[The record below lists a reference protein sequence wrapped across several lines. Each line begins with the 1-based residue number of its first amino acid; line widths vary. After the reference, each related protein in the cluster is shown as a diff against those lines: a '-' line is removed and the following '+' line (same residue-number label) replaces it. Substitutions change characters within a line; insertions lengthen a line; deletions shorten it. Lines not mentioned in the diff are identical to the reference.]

1 MEFGGS
7 KITPVRHKKK
17 DMNDRGT
24 YDSVPTRLK
33 VADVLVNYGKDVS
46 FTRNGLIKSPFRE
59 ERTPSFHILAGG
71 YGWVDFGDGTKGGVI
86 DLVMRLEHC
95 DRYFAIKRIIEIKNG
110 GRFFVPTSKQ
120 TLRSAYRQS
129 PALKVVSSAFV
140 SDDTL
145 LRYASGRGISEDVL
159 QMYCREVAVRTGR
172 AGSVQSYIGFSNNG
186 DGYVLRSAESGPDGK
201 RCTNSA
207 PTYLAPDGMITAGPA
222 DWAVA
227 VFEGF
232 FDFLSFIERRRPA
245 YGIMP
250 GCDICVMN
258 SVANL
263 KRSLD
268 FILGHRR
275 IDLFLD
281 NDKAGRDTSEAIIKA
296 APGIDVMDHSG
307 EYAGY
312 GDFNEF
318 HMKEPME

>member
-1 MEFGGS
+1 MESGGS
-7 KITPVRHKKK
+7 KTTPERHKKK

-46 FTRNGLIKSPFRE
+46 FTRSGLIKSPFRD

-95 DRYFAIKRIIEIKNG
+95 DRTFAVRRLAEMRNG
-110 GRFFVPTSKQ
+110 GRLFVPSGQ
-120 TLRSAYRQS
+120 QASRSACRQA
-129 PALKVVSSAFV
+129 PALKVVSSSYV
-140 SDDTL
+140 SDGPL

-159 QMYCREVAVRTGR
+159 RMYCREVAVRKGR
-172 AGSVQSYIGFSNNG
+172 SGSVQSYIGFSNNG
-186 DGYVLRSAESGPDGK
+186 DGYVLRSAESGPGGK

-207 PTYLAPDGMITAGPA
+207 PTYLAPDGVITAGPA

-232 FDFLSFIERRRPA
+232 FDFLSFIERRRSEH
-245 YGIMP
+245 GILP
-250 GCDICVMN
+250 GCDICVLN
-258 SVANL
+258 SVTNM
-263 KRSLD
+263 KRSLN
-268 FILGHRR
+268 FILGHES

-281 NDKAGRDTSEAIIKA
+281 NDKAGRTTSEAIIESA
-296 APGIDVMDHSG
+296 QGISVLDHSG
-307 EYAGY
+307 DYANY

-318 HMKEPME
+318 HQKEPME

>member
-1 MEFGGS
+1 
-7 KITPVRHKKK
+7 
-17 DMNDRGT
+17 MNDRGT
-24 YDSVPTRLK
+24 YDGVQTRLK

-46 FTRNGLIKSPFRE
+46 FTRSGLIKSPFRD

-95 DRYFAIKRIIEIKNG
+95 DRTFAVRRLAEMRNG
-110 GRFFVPTSKQ
+110 GRLFVPSGQ
-120 TLRSAYRQS
+120 QASRSACRRAPS
-129 PALKVVSSAFV
+129 LKVVSSSYV
-140 SDDTL
+140 SDGTL

-172 AGSVQSYIGFSNNG
+172 TGSVQSYIGFSNNG

-207 PTYLAPDGMITAGPA
+207 PTYLAPDGMITAEPA
-222 DWAVA
+222 DCTIV

-232 FDFLSFIERRRPA
+232 FDFLSFIERRRSEH
-245 YGIMP
+245 GILP
-250 GCDICVMN
+250 GCDICVLN
-258 SVANL
+258 SVTNM
-263 KRSLD
+263 KRSLN
-268 FILGHRR
+268 FILGHES

-281 NDKAGRDTSEAIIKA
+281 NDKAGRTTSEAIIESA
-296 APGIDVMDHSG
+296 QGISVLDHSG
-307 EYAGY
+307 DYANY

-318 HMKEPME
+318 HQKEPME

>member
-1 MEFGGS
+1 
-7 KITPVRHKKK
+7 
-17 DMNDRGT
+17 MNDKGT
-24 YDSVPTRLK
+24 YDGVPTRLK

-46 FTRNGLIKSPFRE
+46 FTRSGLIKSPFRD

-110 GRFFVPTSKQ
+110 GRFFIPVSKQ
-120 TLRSAYRQS
+120 ISQSAYRQA
-129 PALKVVSSAFV
+129 PALKVVSSAFI

-145 LRYASGRGISEDVL
+145 LRYASGRGISEDIL
-159 QMYCREVAVRTGR
+159 RLYCREVAVRKGR
-172 AGSVQSYIGFSNNG
+172 SNSVQSYIGFPNSG
-186 DGYVLRSAESGPDGK
+186 DGFVLRSAESGPCGK

-207 PTYLAPDGMITAGPA
+207 PTYLSPDGILIAEPA
-222 DWAVA
+222 DCTVA
-227 VFEGF
+227 IFEGF
-232 FDFLSFIERRRPA
+232 FDFLSFIERRRSTH
-245 YGIMP
+245 GIIP
-250 GCDICVMN
+250 DCDICVLN
-258 SVANL
+258 SVTNM

-268 FILGHRR
+268 FILGHES

>member
-1 MEFGGS
+1 
-7 KITPVRHKKK
+7 
-17 DMNDRGT
+17 
-24 YDSVPTRLK
+24 
-33 VADVLVNYGKDVS
+33 
-46 FTRNGLIKSPFRE
+46 
-59 ERTPSFHILAGG
+59 
-71 YGWVDFGDGTKGGVI
+71 
-86 DLVMRLEHC
+86 
-95 DRYFAIKRIIEIKNG
+95 
-110 GRFFVPTSKQ
+110 
-120 TLRSAYRQS
+120 
-129 PALKVVSSAFV
+129 
-140 SDDTL
+140 
-145 LRYASGRGISEDVL
+145 
-159 QMYCREVAVRTGR
+159 
-172 AGSVQSYIGFSNNG
+172 
-186 DGYVLRSAESGPDGK
+186 
-201 RCTNSA
+201 
-207 PTYLAPDGMITAGPA
+207 MITAGTA

-232 FDFLSFIERRRPA
+232 FDFLSFIERRRTA
-245 YGIMP
+245 HGILP

-268 FILGHRR
+268 FILRHRR

>member
-1 MEFGGS
+1 
-7 KITPVRHKKK
+7 
-17 DMNDRGT
+17 MNDRGT
-24 YDSVPTRLK
+24 YDGVPTRLK

-46 FTRNGLIKSPFRE
+46 FTRSGLIKSPFRD

-95 DRYFAIKRIIEIKNG
+95 DRTFAVRRLAEMRNG
-110 GRFFVPTSKQ
+110 GRLFVPSGQ
-120 TLRSAYRQS
+120 QASRLACLRA
-129 PALKVVSSAFV
+129 PALKVVSSSYV
-140 SDDTL
+140 SDCTL

-159 QMYCREVAVRTGR
+159 RMYCREVAVRTGR
-172 AGSVQSYIGFSNNG
+172 SGSVRSYIGFPNNG
-186 DGYVLRSAESGPDGK
+186 DGHVLRSAVSGPGGK

-232 FDFLSFIERRRPA
+232 FDFLSFIERRRTDH
-245 YGIMP
+245 GIIP

-281 NDKAGRDTSEAIIKA
+281 NDKAGRDTSETIIKA

-312 GDFNEF
+312 GDLNEF

>member
-1 MEFGGS
+1 
-7 KITPVRHKKK
+7 
-17 DMNDRGT
+17 MNDRGT
-24 YDSVPTRLK
+24 YDSVPTHLK

-46 FTRNGLIKSPFRE
+46 FTRNGLIKSPFRD

-71 YGWVDFGDGTKGGVI
+71 YGWIDFGDGTKGGVI

-120 TLRSAYRQS
+120 TSRSAYRQV

-145 LRYASGRGISEDVL
+145 IRYASRRGISEEVL
-159 QMYCREVAVRTGR
+159 RLYCREVAVRKGR
-172 AGSVQSYIGFSNNG
+172 SNSVQSYIGFPNNG
-186 DGYVLRSAESGPDGK
+186 DGYVLRSAESGPGGK

-207 PTYLAPDGMITAGPA
+207 PTYLSPDGILTAEPA
-222 DWAVA
+222 DCTIA

-232 FDFLSFIERRRPA
+232 FDFLSFIERRRSEH
-245 YGIMP
+245 GILP
-250 GCDICVMN
+250 GCDICVLN
-258 SVANL
+258 SVTNI

-268 FILGHRR
+268 FILGHES
-275 IDLFLD
+275 INLFLD
-281 NDKAGRDTSEAIIKA
+281 NDTAGRATSEAIIESA
-296 APGIDVMDHSG
+296 QGVSVLDHCG

-318 HMKEPME
+318 HQEEPME

>member
-1 MEFGGS
+1 
-7 KITPVRHKKK
+7 
-17 DMNDRGT
+17 MNDRGT
-24 YDSVPTRLK
+24 YDGVPTRLK

-46 FTRNGLIKSPFRE
+46 FTRSGLIKSPFRD

-95 DRYFAIKRIIEIKNG
+95 DRTFAVRRLAEMRNG
-110 GRFFVPTSKQ
+110 GRLFVPSGQ
-120 TLRSAYRQS
+120 QASRSACRRT
-129 PALKVVSSAFV
+129 PALKVVSSSYV
-140 SDDTL
+140 SDCTL

-159 QMYCREVAVRTGR
+159 RMYCREVAVRTGR

-186 DGYVLRSAESGPDGK
+186 DGYVLRSAESGLGGK

-207 PTYLAPDGMITAGPA
+207 PTYLAPDGMITAEPA
-222 DWAVA
+222 DCAVA

-232 FDFLSFIERRRPA
+232 FDFLSFIERRRTA
-245 YGIMP
+245 HGAMP

-268 FILGHRR
+268 FILRLVR
-275 IDLFLD
+275 FML
-281 NDKAGRDTSEAIIKA
+281 
-296 APGIDVMDHSG
+296 
-307 EYAGY
+307 
-312 GDFNEF
+312 
-318 HMKEPME
+318 PMI

>member
-1 MEFGGS
+1 
-7 KITPVRHKKK
+7 
-17 DMNDRGT
+17 MNDRGT
-24 YDSVPTRLK
+24 YDGVPTRLK

-46 FTRNGLIKSPFRE
+46 FTRSGLIKSPFRD

-110 GRFFVPTSKQ
+110 GRFFIPVSKQ
-120 TLRSAYRQS
+120 ISQSAYRQA
-129 PALKVVSSAFV
+129 PALKVVSSAFI

-145 LRYASGRGISEDVL
+145 LRYASGRGTSEDIL
-159 QMYCREVAVRTGR
+159 RLYCREVAVRKGSSN
-172 AGSVQSYIGFSNNG
+172 SVQSYIGFPNNG
-186 DGYVLRSAESGPDGK
+186 DGFVLRSAESGPCGK

-207 PTYLAPDGMITAGPA
+207 PTYLSPDGILIAEPA
-222 DWAVA
+222 DCTVA
-227 VFEGF
+227 IFEGF
-232 FDFLSFIERRRPA
+232 FDFLSFIERRRSTH
-245 YGIMP
+245 GIIP
-250 GCDICVMN
+250 DCDICVLN
-258 SVANL
+258 SVTNM

-268 FILGHRR
+268 FILGHES